1 MDKNKFLSDLA
12 KIENQLNLY
21 TYDEYDES
29 VSNNIKRNLF
39 ALVKVS
45 GFFDE
50 YLSQINDSTFKPTDF
65 LYSEPHHLVRQHFNG
80 TKSKLLTIIDMIRR
94 ESQFGK
100 LDDIE
105 LVKPSTI
112 TIPWLWKNLS
122 ARSILWL
129 LGILA
134 IVASSSF
141 ALGMYVSAI
150 N

>member
-1 MDKNKFLSDLA
+1 MDKTKFLNDLTT
-12 KIENQLNLY
+12 IENQLNLY
-21 TYDEYDES
+21 TYDDYDET
-29 VSNNIKRNLF
+29 VSKNIKRNLF

-45 GFFDE
+45 GSFDE
-50 YLSQINDSTFKPTDF
+50 YLSQINDLTFKPTDF
-65 LYSEPHHLVRQHFNG
+65 LYSEPHHLVREHFNG
-80 TKSKLLTIIDMIRR
+80 TKSNLLTIIDMIRR

-105 LVKPSTI
+105 LIKPSTI

-122 ARSILWL
+122 VNSILWL

-141 ALGMYVSAI
+141 AFGCYVSA
-150 N
+150 